1 MSVFHHT
8 AVSMESMWEVI
19 YNENG
24 LYTWT
29 ERYWMSEFFFKTT
42 FFCLYQIHFKYDAG
56 SLKAKDGKRCII
68 PTINRKYEYQPD
80 TAEFRVKEMT
90 RGQNGHHI
98 MTNVQSNK
106 EIQ

>member
-1 MSVFHHT
+1 MKMAYIH
-8 AVSMESMWEVI
+8 E
-19 YNENG
+19 
-24 LYTWT
+24 LKD
-29 ERYWMSEFFFKTT
+29 RYWMSELFFKTT
-42 FFCLYQIHFKYDAG
+42 FFCLHQIHFKYDAG
-56 SLKAKDGKRCII
+56 SLKAKDGKRYII